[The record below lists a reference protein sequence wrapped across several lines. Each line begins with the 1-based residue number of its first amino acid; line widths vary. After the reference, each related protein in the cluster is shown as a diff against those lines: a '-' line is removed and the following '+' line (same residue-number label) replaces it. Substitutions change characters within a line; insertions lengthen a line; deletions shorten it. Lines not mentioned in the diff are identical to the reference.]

1 MNRLADSE
9 TMEMKDVRDA
19 LDSVSK
25 DNFGE
30 FESTEWS
37 IVMNQSTGEV
47 RYYHRENY
55 TEPYV
60 FTVTGGQ
67 E

>member
-1 MNRLADSE
+1 M
-9 TMEMKDVRDA
+9 TDVRDA

-25 DNFGE
+25 DNFGG

-37 IVMNQSTGEV
+37 IVFNQSTGEV

-55 TEPYV
+55 TSGYLFRLEMR
-60 FTVTGGQ
+60 
-67 E
+67 

>member
-1 MNRLADSE
+1 MN
-9 TMEMKDVRDA
+9 DVRDT

-30 FESTEWS
+30 FKSTEWS
-37 IVMNQSTGEV
+37 IVMNQVTGEV

-55 TEPYV
+55 VAPYV

-67 E
+67 ES